1 METKKPEQGHSE
13 LVKECRRR
21 LVYLKQQRTTWDT
34 HWKEVRDHIFPWAGC
49 WLDADRRNDGGKK
62 ADPIVSTGRE
72 ALTTLAAGMQ
82 GGLTPRSE
90 RWFGLR
96 LGMDG
101 KDDNEQPTKA
111 WLDRCTSLILDILAQ
126 SNFYHVSSQ
135 MYEDL
140 GLFGTAC
147 LYMEPHYR
155 TVMTFRH
162 VSVGEYWL
170 DQDWHGQ
177 VDTVFREFV
186 ESAANLVAEFGEDN
200 VSQRVRDMASK
211 PETRGEGVTIVHAV
225 FPRKDARDGSKDPRF
240 KRFASVYFES
250 DGSDLDKPLR
260 VSGYDALP
268 YMVVRWSVQG
278 SSVYGHAPA
287 MYALADVKQAKDMLV
302 DVADMV
308 GMIARPPLQGPD
320 TLEDVNISID
330 PGSVTLY
337 PSTGGSAGLSPIIGY
352 QADAMKVYQVVQ
364 EVQNNIRNAFHYQ
377 TFMLFTG
384 DESKSMTATEI
395 LERKQVRL
403 MQLGPVLERLQT
415 ELLAPII
422 DSVFDRCHAVGIL
435 PEVPDTVEQGAPID
449 IRYTSA
455 LARAADLARV
465 TNISQFLSTIL
476 PMAQL
481 PGVLDNVDFDA
492 TVRALADHL
501 DVPPTL
507 LRKQADVDAMR
518 RREAEAQAQAQQ
530 AMAMQQA
537 AQTADTAAG
546 AAQKMGSV
554 SMDENSAYNQL
565 MSALGGTA

>member
-1 METKKPEQGHSE
+1 MENRKPEQDHST

-21 LVYLKQQRTTWDT
+21 LAYLKQQRTTWDT
-34 HWKEVRDHIFPWAGC
+34 HWKEVRDHIFPWAGS
-49 WLDADRRNDGGKK
+49 WLDSDQKNDGGKK
-62 ADPIVSTGRE
+62 TDPIVSTGRE
-72 ALTTLAAGMQ
+72 ALGTLAAGMQ

-101 KDDNEQPTKA
+101 QDDSDQPTKA

-147 LYMEPHYR
+147 LYMEPYYK

-186 ESAANLVAEFGEDN
+186 ESAANLVAEFGEDR
-200 VSQRVRDMASK
+200 VSQRVRDMAAK
-211 PETRGEGVTIVHAV
+211 PETRGEGVTVVHAV
-225 FPRKDARDGSKDPRF
+225 FPRKDAREGSKDPRL
-240 KRFASVYFES
+240 KKFASVYYEA

-278 SSVYGHAPA
+278 SNVYGHSPA
-287 MYALADVKQAKDMLV
+287 MYALADVKQAKDMLI

-320 TLEDVNISID
+320 TLADTPISID
-330 PGSVTLY
+330 PGSVLLY
-337 PSTGGSAGLSPIIGY
+337 PSTGGSAGLAPIIGY

-422 DSVFDRCHAVGIL
+422 DSTFDRCFEVGIL
-435 PEVPDTVEQGAPID
+435 PEVPDTVPQGSPID

-492 TVRALADHL
+492 TVRSLADHL

-507 LRKQADVDAMR
+507 LRKQADVDALR
-518 RREAEAQAQAQQ
+518 RREAEAQAQAEQ
-530 AMAMQQA
+530 AMTMQQA

>member
-1 METKKPEQGHSE
+1 MDKRRPEQDHSE

-21 LVYLKQQRTTWDT
+21 LAYLKQQRTSWDA
-34 HWKEVRDHIFPWAGC
+34 HWKEVRDHIFPWAGS
-49 WLDADRRNDGGKK
+49 WLDSDQKNDGGRKS
-62 ADPIVSTGRE
+62 DPIVSTGRE

-90 RWFGLR
+90 RWFGLQ
-96 LGMDG
+96 LGMDEQN
-101 KDDNEQPTKA
+101 DDQATKG
-111 WLDRCTSLILDILAQ
+111 WLDRCTSLVLDILAQ

-186 ESAANLVAEFGEDN
+186 ESAGNLVAEFGEEA
-200 VSQRVRDMASK
+200 VSQRVRDMADK

-225 FPRKDARDGSKDPRF
+225 FPRKHAREGSRDPRF
-240 KRFASVYFES
+240 KRFASVYFEA

-287 MYALADVKQAKDMLV
+287 MYALADVKQAKDMLI

-308 GMIARPPLQGPD
+308 GKIARPPLQGPD
-320 TLEDVNISID
+320 TLADIPLSID
-330 PGSVTLY
+330 PGSVLLY
-337 PSTGGSAGLSPIIGY
+337 PSTGGSAGLTPIIGY

-422 DSVFDRCHAVGIL
+422 DAVFDRCHTVGIL
-435 PEVPDTVEQGAPID
+435 PDVPEAVPQGAPID

-465 TNISQFLSTIL
+465 TNITQFLNVIM

-481 PGVLDNVDFDA
+481 PGVLDNVDMDA
-492 TVRALADHL
+492 TVRSLADHL
-501 DVPPTL
+501 DVPPSI
-507 LRKQADVDAMR
+507 LRKRDDVEAMR
-518 RREAEAQAQAQQ
+518 RQQAEAQAQAEQ
-530 AMAMQQA
+530 AMAMQQT
-537 AQTADTAAG
+537 AQTADTAAA
-546 AAQKMGSV
+546 AAQRLGSV
-554 SMDENSAYNQL
+554 NLGDNSAYNQL
-565 MSALGGTA
+565 MNALGGAV

>member
-1 METKKPEQGHSE
+1 METSKPQQDRSD
-13 LVKECRRR
+13 LVKDCRRR
-21 LVYLKQQRTTWDT
+21 LAYLKQQRTTWDA
-34 HWKEVRDHIFPWAGC
+34 HWKEVRDHIFPWAGS
-49 WLDADRRNDGGKK
+49 WLDSDQKNDGAKK
-62 ADPIVSTGRE
+62 NDPIVSTGRE
-72 ALTTLAAGMQ
+72 ALGTLAAGMQ
-82 GGLTPRSE
+82 GGLTPRNE

-96 LGMDG
+96 LGHG
-101 KDDNEQPTKA
+101 EGEEQQSTKA
-111 WLDRCTSLILDILAQ
+111 WLDLCTSLILDILAQ

-147 LYMEPHYR
+147 LYMEPYYK

-162 VSVGEYWL
+162 VSVGEFWL

-186 ESAANLVAEFGEDN
+186 ESAANLVAEFGEEN
-200 VSQRVRDMASK
+200 VSQRVRDMATK
-211 PETRGEGVTIVHAV
+211 PETRGEGVTVVHAV
-225 FPRKDARDGSKDPRF
+225 FPRKDAREGSRDPRL
-240 KRFASVYFES
+240 KKFASVYYEA
-250 DGSDLDKPLR
+250 DGSDQDKPLR

-278 SSVYGHAPA
+278 GNVYGHSPA
-287 MYALADVKQAKDMLV
+287 MYALADVKQAKDMLI

-308 GMIARPPLQGPD
+308 GKIARPPLQGPD
-320 TLEDVNISID
+320 TLADVNISID
-330 PGSVTLY
+330 PGSVVLY
-337 PSTGGSAGLSPIIGY
+337 PSTGGSAGLSPILGY

-422 DSVFDRCHAVGIL
+422 DSTFDRCFEVGIL
-435 PEVPDTVEQGAPID
+435 PDVPDTVPQESPID

-507 LRKQADVDAMR
+507 LRKQADVEAMR
-518 RREAEAQAQAQQ
+518 RQQAEAQAQAEQ

-537 AQTADTAAG
+537 AQTADSAAA

-554 SMDENSAYNQL
+554 NMDENSAYNQL

>member
-1 METKKPEQGHSE
+1 MDNRKAQQDHSD

-21 LVYLKQQRTTWDT
+21 LAYLKSQRTTWDA
-34 HWKEVRDHIFPWAGC
+34 HWKEVRDHIFPWAGS
-49 WLDADRRNDGGKK
+49 WLDTDQKDDGRKK

-72 ALTTLAAGMQ
+72 ALGTLAAGMQ
-82 GGLTPRSE
+82 GGLTPRNE

-96 LGMDG
+96 LGREG
-101 KDDNEQPTKA
+101 KEADDQPTKQ
-111 WLDRCTSLILDILAQ
+111 WLDDCTSLILDILAA

-147 LYMEPHYR
+147 LYMEPYYK
-155 TVMTFRH
+155 TVMSFRH
-162 VSVGEYWL
+162 VSVGEFWL

-177 VDTVFREFV
+177 VDTVYREFV
-186 ESAANLVAEFGEDN
+186 ESAGNLVAEFGEAN
-200 VSQRVRDMASK
+200 VSQRVRDMAAK
-211 PETRGEGVTIVHAV
+211 PETRGEGVTVVHAV
-225 FPRKDARDGSKDPRF
+225 FPRKDATAGSTDP
-240 KRFASVYFES
+240 KLKKFASVYYEAEGA
-250 DGSDLDKPLR
+250 DQDKPLR

-278 SSVYGHAPA
+278 GNVYGHSPA

-320 TLEDVNISID
+320 TLADIPISLD
-330 PGSVTLY
+330 PGSVVFY
-337 PSTGGSAGLSPIIGY
+337 PAVSGSTGLAPIIGY

-364 EVQNNIRNAFHYQ
+364 EVQNNIRNAFHFQ

-422 DSVFDRCHAVGIL
+422 DSTFDRCFEVGIL
-435 PEVPDTVEQGAPID
+435 PDVPETVPQGMPID

-465 TNISQFLSTIL
+465 TNISQFLSTIM
-476 PMAQL
+476 PIAQL

-492 TVRALADHL
+492 TVRTLADHL
-501 DVPPTL
+501 DVPPAI
-507 LRKQADVDAMR
+507 LRSKEDVETMR
-518 RREAEAQAQAQQ
+518 RQQAEAQAQAEQ
-530 AMAMQQA
+530 AMAMQQT
-537 AQTADTAAG
+537 AQTADTAAA

-554 SMDENSAYNQL
+554 SMDENSAYKQL
-565 MSALGGTA
+565 MTAMGGMA

>member
-1 METKKPEQGHSE
+1 MEKRRPEQDHSE

-21 LVYLKQQRTTWDT
+21 LAYLKQQRTTWDT
-34 HWKEVRDHIFPWAGC
+34 HWKEVRDHIFPWAGS
-49 WLDADRRNDGGKK
+49 WLDSDQKHDGSKK
-62 ADPIVSTGRE
+62 TDPIVSTGRE

-96 LGMDG
+96 LGMD
-101 KDDNEQPTKA
+101 NEGMEQQPTKA

-186 ESAANLVAEFGEDN
+186 ESAANLVTEFGEDH
-200 VSQRVRDMASK
+200 VSQRVRDMAAK

-225 FPRKDARDGSKDPRF
+225 FPRKDARAESRDP
-240 KRFASVYFES
+240 KKKAFASIYFEA

-278 SSVYGHAPA
+278 SNVYGHSPA
-287 MYALADVKQAKDMLV
+287 MYALADVKQAKDMLI

-320 TLEDVNISID
+320 TLEDANISLD
-330 PGSVTLY
+330 PGSVVLY
-337 PSTGGSAGLSPIIGY
+337 PSTGGSDGLTPIIGY

-422 DSVFDRCHAVGIL
+422 DSVFDRSHTVGIL
-435 PEVPDTVEQGAPID
+435 PEVPDTVPQGAPID

-465 TNISQFLSTIL
+465 TNITQFLNVIL

-492 TVRALADHL
+492 TVRSLADHL
-501 DVPPTL
+501 DVPPML
-507 LRKQADVDAMR
+507 LRKKDDVDALR
-518 RREAEAQAQAQQ
+518 RQQAEAQAQAEQ
-530 AMAMQQA
+530 AMAMQQT
-537 AQTADTAAG
+537 AQTADTAAA

-565 MSALGGTA
+565 MSSLGG

>member
-1 METKKPEQGHSE
+1 MEKNMQRKADDAAI
-13 LVKECRRR
+13 VKYCRRR
-21 LVYLKQQRTTWDT
+21 LAYLKSERTSWDA
-34 HWKEVRDHIFPWAGC
+34 HWKEVRDAIFPWAGN
-49 WLDADRRNDGGKK
+49 WLDTDNPNDGKK
-62 ADPIVSTGRE
+62 RNDPIVSTGRE
-72 ALTTLAAGMQ
+72 ALGTLAAGMQ
-82 GGLTPRSE
+82 GGLTPRNE

-96 LGMDG
+96 LAGE
-101 KDDNEQPTKA
+101 KQEVAQPVQA
-111 WLDRCTSLILDILAQ
+111 WLDNCTTLILDILAK

-135 MYEDL
+135 LYEDL

-147 LYMEPHYR
+147 MYMEPYYE
-155 TVMTFRH
+155 TVLTFRH

-170 DQDWHGQ
+170 DQNWHGKI
-177 VDTVFREFV
+177 DTVYREFTT
-186 ESAANLVAEFGEDN
+186 SARALVDEFGAENCSVN
-200 VSQRVRDMASK
+200 VRNLAAD
-211 PETRGEGVTIVHAV
+211 PGTEGRAVTVVHAV
-225 FPRKDARDGSKDPRF
+225 FPRKEAVQGSPDPRRM
-240 KRFASVYFES
+240 KFASVYFEA
-250 DGSDLDKPLR
+250 DGGEAALR
-260 VSGYDALP
+260 VSGYPELP
-268 YMVVRWSVQG
+268 YMVCRWSVHGQD
-278 SSVYGHAPA
+278 VYGHSPA
-287 MYALADVKQAKDMLV
+287 MYALADVAQAKDMLI

-308 GMIARPPLQGPD
+308 GKIARPPLQGPD
-320 TLEDVNISID
+320 TLEGVNISID
-330 PGSVTLY
+330 PGSVVLY
-337 PSTGGSAGLSPIIGY
+337 PATGGSAGLTPIMNY

-364 EVQNNIRNAFHYQ
+364 EVQNAIRNAFHFQ

-415 ELLAPII
+415 ELFSPLIEQA
-422 DSVFDRCHAVGIL
+422 FDRSYQVDIL
-435 PEVPDTVEQGAPID
+435 PMAPEEAAEGESID

-465 TNISQFLSTIL
+465 TNISQFLNTIL

-492 TVRALADHL
+492 TVRTLADHL
-501 DVPPTL
+501 DVPPTI
-507 LRKQADVDAMR
+507 LRKKEDVEAMR
-518 RREAEAQAQAQQ
+518 RQQAEAQAQAQQ